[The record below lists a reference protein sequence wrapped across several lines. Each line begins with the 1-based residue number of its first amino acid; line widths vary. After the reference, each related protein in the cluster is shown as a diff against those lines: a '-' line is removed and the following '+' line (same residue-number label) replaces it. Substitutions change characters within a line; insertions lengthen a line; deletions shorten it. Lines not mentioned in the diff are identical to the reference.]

1 MFICAYDNLTAE
13 QANKIEKYIKE
24 IAPKATIGTDKNC
37 CHLIYDKEY
46 ITAIFEEVIGD
57 FYIDSVD
64 EEELDTIV
72 KYVVEN
78 FRVNYDSIVSP
89 YQVIHH
95 FIEEYVEEYHPDIK
109 EGMWFYHVYW
119 SLSYKW

>member
-1 MFICAYDNLTAE
+1 M
-13 QANKIEKYIKE
+13 
-24 IAPKATIGTDKNC
+24 
-37 CHLIYDKEY
+37 IYDKDY
-46 ITAIFEEVIGD
+46 ITAILEEVIGD

-95 FIEEYVEEYHPDIK
+95 FIEEYVDTYHPDIK
-109 EGMWFYHVYW
+109 ERV
-119 SLSYKW
+119 